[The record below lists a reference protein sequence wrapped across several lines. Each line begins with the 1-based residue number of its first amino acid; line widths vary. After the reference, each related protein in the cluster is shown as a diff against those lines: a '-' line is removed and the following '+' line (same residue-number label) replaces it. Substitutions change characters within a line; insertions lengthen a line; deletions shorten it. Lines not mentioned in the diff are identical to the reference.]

1 MAEETPDWLRV
12 TYRVTADRDT
22 IAGRAEALAV
32 EQSIEMELD
41 AVTDPW
47 VRANVAGR
55 VAAIG
60 PDGAAPGR
68 YLVSIALSALTIG
81 DNPAQLLNMLFG
93 NASLCDDVELL
104 DIDLPDATMAAFSG
118 PNLGM
123 AGIRGLLDAPARALT
138 CTALKPQGASAAD
151 LAELC
156 RRFAAAG
163 IDIVKDDHG
172 LADQETAPFADRV
185 RACQKAVL
193 GTATRYAPSIVGP
206 PRRMAAQL
214 ATAVAEG
221 VQVVLTAP
229 MLCGLATFQEL
240 TQGHRGVAFVAHP
253 AFAGHGRIAPALLFG
268 KLFRLFGADA
278 VIFPNH
284 GGRFAYS
291 PAECAALADA
301 ARQPWQG
308 LRPTLPVPAGG
319 MPISR
324 IHEMLGFYG
333 DDVML
338 LISGA
343 LLTASDLDAEAR
355 RFVAA
360 VRS

>member
-1 MAEETPDWLRV
+1 MGDDTPDWLLV
-12 TYRVTADRDT
+12 TYRVTADRDA
-22 IAGRAEALAV
+22 IAGRAEALAL

-55 VAAIG
+55 VADIR
-60 PDGAAPGR
+60 PDPATPGR
-68 YLVSIALSALTIG
+68 YLVGIALSALTVG
-81 DNPAQLLNMLFG
+81 HNPAQLLNMAFG
-93 NASLCDDVELL
+93 NASLQDDVELL
-104 DIDLPDATMAAFSG
+104 DVELPGATMAAFSG
-118 PNLGM
+118 PHQGM
-123 AGIRGLLDAPARALT
+123 AGLRRLVGAPARALT

-172 LADQETAPFADRV
+172 IADQETAPFADRV
-185 RACQKAVL
+185 RACQEAVR
-193 GTATRYAPSIVGP
+193 GTSACYAPSIVGP
-206 PRRMAAQL
+206 PRQMAAHL
-214 ATAVAEG
+214 ALAVAEG
-221 VQVVLTAP
+221 VQVVLIAP
-229 MLCGLATFQEL
+229 MLCGLATFAEL
-240 TQGHRGVAFVAHP
+240 TGDHPGVAFLAHP
-253 AFAGHGRIAPALLFG
+253 AFAGHNRIAPALLFG

-301 ARQPWQG
+301 ARRPWHE

-324 IHEMLGFYG
+324 IHEMLEFYG
-333 DDVML
+333 GDVML

-343 LLTASDLDAEAR
+343 LLTAADLDTEAR

-360 VRS
+360 VCP